1 MLHPALAAL
10 PVMVIS
16 LVACSGSTESAA
28 SALLQPCS
36 ADVCGAPG
44 SALTVRLTS
53 FDHDTDVLDGAVGPS
68 DVSFAVDATTQPLMA
83 EPCEAASRMAG
94 LITAWN
100 ATAPVA
106 LYGNFDLFDYDGDY
120 HRLLVALA
128 KAGAAASIT
137 LEPDM
142 KTVQSLQP
150 ICAPNP

>member
-1 MLHPALAAL
+1 MLRPALAAL
-10 PVMVIS
+10 PIVVIS

-28 SALLQPCS
+28 SALTQPCS
-36 ADVCGAPG
+36 LDVCGAPG

-53 FDHDTDVLDGAVGPS
+53 FDHATDVLDGVIGTS
-68 DVSFAVDATTQPLMA
+68 DVAFVVDATTQPLMA
-83 EPCEAASRMAG
+83 EPCGAASHMAG

-128 KAGAAASIT
+128 KAGAAAAIT

-150 ICAPNP
+150 ICVPGP